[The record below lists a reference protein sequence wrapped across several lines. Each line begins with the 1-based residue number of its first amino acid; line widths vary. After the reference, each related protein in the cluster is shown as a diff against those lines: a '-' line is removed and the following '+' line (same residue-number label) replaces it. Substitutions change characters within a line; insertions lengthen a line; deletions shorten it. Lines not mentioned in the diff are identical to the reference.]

1 MCFPR
6 IGKEAKAESFSG
18 TFEEYVTMQDSKGNY
33 TENVS
38 EAVQKADYNKAVAAG
53 KEETSQAEQE
63 AEIEAAKETEA
74 QKTAALKSEAL
85 EKQISSLSAPLSSM
99 VARQGELG
107 VKRKGSKG
115 KRSLLTSGS
124 GGLGYYS
131 KYFS

>member
-1 MCFPR
+1 MCFPS
-6 IGKEAKAESFSG
+6 IGKKGKAESFSG
-18 TFEEYVTMQDSKGNY
+18 TFEEYQASRGDGYIGN
-33 TENVS
+33 TL
-38 EAVQKADYNKAVAAG
+38 EAVQRADYNKAVAAG
-53 KEETSQAEQE
+53 KEETSQSEQE
-63 AEIEAAKETEA
+63 AEIEAAEETEA

-85 EKQISSLSAPLSSM
+85 EEQISSLSAPLSSM